1 MAHIIYAED
10 DELIAE
16 LVRNALKQDGHVVG
30 IASDGE
36 SALKAIKLKHPD
48 LVILDCNM
56 PVMTGIEVLSRM
68 RVDPAQCDI
77 PVLMLTGRRGAQ
89 DVDIAMYSGANE
101 YLKKPF
107 DPDYLAFV
115 VDNLLSKY
123 VVAASAGDRGAAA
136 DGQGNR

>member
-10 DELIAE
+10 DDLIVDI
-16 LVRNALKQDGHVVG
+16 VRDVLQKDGHVVG
-30 IASDGE
+30 VVTDGE
-36 SALKAIKLKHPD
+36 SALKAIRLKRPD

-56 PVMTGIEVLSRM
+56 PEMTGIEVLSRM
-68 RVDPAQCDI
+68 RVDPALCDI

-123 VVAASAGDRGAAA
+123 VPSGSGAHHGLAAHGPGR
-136 DGQGNR
+136 R